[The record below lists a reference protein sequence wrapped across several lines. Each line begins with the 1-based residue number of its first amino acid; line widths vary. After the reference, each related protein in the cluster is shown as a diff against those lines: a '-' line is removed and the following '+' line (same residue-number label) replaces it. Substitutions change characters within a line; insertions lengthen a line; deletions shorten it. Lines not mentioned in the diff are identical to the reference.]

1 MTKIAF
7 SGTSVTKG
15 TSYGGVTTA
24 QTFAYKIGIA
34 NGYAAADILNKGVNS
49 DTSAGMLARLNTDI
63 IANAPAVCVVE
74 VGPNDWSTGVALA
87 TYKANVASIF
97 SQLIAAGIKPV
108 ALNSSMQRGPTADF
122 LSYQS
127 YLKAFE
133 DEAAAAGV
141 ILIDL
146 YRELAASYLYLTNT
160 QFYALY
166 VDSIHLTVAGHQFVT
181 DLATRPK
188 YAGVFV

>member
-1 MTKIAF
+1 MAKIAF
-7 SGTSVTKG
+7 LGTSVTKG

-34 NGYAAADILNKGVNS
+34 NGYAASDILNKGVNS

-74 VGPNDWSTGVALA
+74 VGPNDWQNGVAIA
-87 TYKANVASIF
+87 TYKSNVASIF
-97 SQLIAAGIKPV
+97 SQLITAGIKPV

-122 LSYQS
+122 LSYQA

-133 DEAAAAGV
+133 DAAEAAGA
-141 ILIDL
+141 ILLDL
-146 YRELAASYLYLTNT
+146 YREMATSYLYYTST
-160 QFYALY
+160 QFNALY
-166 VDSIHLTVAGHQFVT
+166 VDTIHLTATGHQFVT
-181 DLATRPK
+181 DIAARPK
-188 YAGVFV
+188 YTGVFV